1 MSIADRVRWIARKP
15 NKLGRPGPGVNFRG
29 AACVALVA
37 GSLLTALQGC
47 GRPIRPAPIDPG
59 SSHAWPTVL
68 GNVQRRGFINELPPD
83 EVEEAWRAE
92 VGRGLVTPLL
102 VDDAV
107 VIASAGNRVIATLS
121 TETGDQYWERRL
133 DGALTGG
140 AIRHGG
146 VVYVPTEGREG
157 RLHAMEL
164 RKGGRQWSRDLGSVQ
179 FPPSMVGDTLYVGT
193 ESGELVALSADQGG
207 VLWRVR
213 LSGAAAATP
222 VPWRESILLP
232 TRADTLFL
240 VNRGT
245 GMVDGRVVLP
255 ARTSAAPALAG
266 DTLYLPLFSGDLLA
280 LRLPD
285 LEELWRAPFDE
296 PIQAAPIVA
305 PDRSIYLLTRTAD
318 VWRVPPGGRAGEKL
332 ATLTGAARGSLTLAG
347 DRLLVGRLDGA
358 LFQLRTDGTTVWRY
372 DLDDSIVAPV
382 TVRDGAVYVPLLR
395 GTIVKLR

>member
-1 MSIADRVRWIARKP
+1 MSIADHAPWIARKL
-15 NKLGRPGPGVNFRG
+15 NKLGRPGPGVNFRRVV
-29 AACVALVA
+29 CVI
-37 GSLLTALQGC
+37 LLTGPAIAVLQAC
-47 GRPIRPAPIDPG
+47 GRPIRPVPIDPG
-59 SSHAWPTVL
+59 ARHAWPTVL
-68 GNVQRRGFINELPPD
+68 GNVQRSGFIDELPPD

-102 VDDAV
+102 VDDDV
-107 VIASAGNRVIATLS
+107 VIASSGNRMIATLS

-140 AIRHGG
+140 AIRRGA
-146 VVYVPTEGREG
+146 VVYVPAEGRDG
-157 RLHAMEL
+157 RLHALEL
-164 RKGGRQWSRDLGSVQ
+164 RKGGRQWSQDLGSIQ
-179 FPPSMVGDTLYVGT
+179 FPPSLVGDTLYVGT
-193 ESGELVALSADQGG
+193 ESGELVAVSTDQGS

-245 GMVDGRVVLP
+245 GMVDRKLALPGRV
-255 ARTSAAPALAG
+255 SAAPALAG
-266 DTLYLPLFSGDLLA
+266 DTLYVPLFTGDLLA

-285 LEELWRAPFDE
+285 LEELWRGPFDE
-296 PIQAAPIVA
+296 PILAAPIVA
-305 PDRSIYLLTRTAD
+305 PDRSVYLLTRNAD

-332 ATLTGAARGSLTLAG
+332 ASLGGAARGSLTLAG

-372 DLDDSIVAPV
+372 DLEDSIVAPV
-382 TVRDGAVYVPLLR
+382 TVRDGAIYVPLLR